1 MKLVQKENRQLRIED
16 CRLPEFLAK
25 GYAEVTPEKTERLP
39 DKTERLP
46 EKHAAQRKKGKVS

>member
-25 GYAEVTPEKTERLP
+25 GYAEVTQAKTERP
-39 DKTERLP
+39 TDKN
-46 EKHAAQRKKGKVS
+46 AAQRNKGKVS